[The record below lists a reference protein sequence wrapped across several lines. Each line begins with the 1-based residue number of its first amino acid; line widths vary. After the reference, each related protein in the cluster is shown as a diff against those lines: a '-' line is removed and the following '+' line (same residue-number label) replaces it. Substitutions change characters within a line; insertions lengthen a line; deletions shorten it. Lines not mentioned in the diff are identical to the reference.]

1 MVKPS
6 LTGQLRSPL
15 LHTNM
20 AGKDVVAPAVP
31 DVRLA
36 KDLESRRSK
45 MIKQLNS
52 VQPSPAQDMK
62 TAETSNSE
70 TREELTD
77 PILLD
82 FEDTETRSQVHRS
95 AFIDPAE
102 LDALQSAR
110 SDHNHSDSDHSGDH
124 HGDNNHHDNSTQS
137 EDPHGTEQFCVDI
150 SEYLDLK
157 WVIKDSEECHVTFTR
172 SGVDLKIYL
181 KQ

>member
-1 MVKPS
+1 
-6 LTGQLRSPL
+6 
-15 LHTNM
+15 
-20 AGKDVVAPAVP
+20 
-31 DVRLA
+31 
-36 KDLESRRSK
+36 
-45 MIKQLNS
+45 
-52 VQPSPAQDMK
+52 MK
-62 TAETSNSE
+62 TDETSNSE

-172 SGVDLKIYL
+172 SEVDLKIYL

>member
-1 MVKPS
+1 
-6 LTGQLRSPL
+6 
-15 LHTNM
+15 
-20 AGKDVVAPAVP
+20 
-31 DVRLA
+31 
-36 KDLESRRSK
+36 

-110 SDHNHSDSDHSGDH
+110 SDLNHSDSDHSGDH

-137 EDPHGTEQFCVDI
+137 EDPHGAEQFCVDI

-172 SGVDLKIYL
+172 SDMD
-181 KQ
+181 

>member
-1 MVKPS
+1 
-6 LTGQLRSPL
+6 
-15 LHTNM
+15 
-20 AGKDVVAPAVP
+20 
-31 DVRLA
+31 
-36 KDLESRRSK
+36 
-45 MIKQLNS
+45 
-52 VQPSPAQDMK
+52 MK
-62 TAETSNSE
+62 TDETSNSE

-137 EDPHGTEQFCVDI
+137 EDPHGAEQFCVDI

-172 SGVDLKIYL
+172 SAVDLKIYL

>member
-1 MVKPS
+1 
-6 LTGQLRSPL
+6 
-15 LHTNM
+15 
-20 AGKDVVAPAVP
+20 
-31 DVRLA
+31 
-36 KDLESRRSK
+36 
-45 MIKQLNS
+45 
-52 VQPSPAQDMK
+52 MK
-62 TAETSNSE
+62 TAEKSKSE
-70 TREELTD
+70 PREELSD

-110 SDHNHSDSDHSGDH
+110 SDLSDSEGSGDH
-124 HGDNNHHDNSTQS
+124 HGNGDNHDHDNSTQS
-137 EDPHGTEQFCVDI
+137 EDPHGAEQFCVDI

-172 SGVDLKIYL
+172 SEVDLKIYL